1 MTSEIKVDTISEQTS
16 ANGVTIDG
24 LTIKDGNIQGSPA
37 LVGTTPSFT
46 IGDGGAEDTKI
57 VFDGNALDYYIGLDD
72 SADDLVIGTGSTV
85 GSNNLIT
92 IDSSGKI
99 GVGESVPLGKMH
111 IKSADS
117 GASVNGVADELVLE
131 NSSRSGMT
139 ILSGNSSIGTIAFG
153 DDGSNT
159 IGSINYDHSSN
170 ALTFFANGSETARF
184 DSSGNFLL
192 GTSATTAGNEGL
204 VYFNGSSLRVTRDSD
219 EPLNLDRRTN
229 DGAMAVFQKDG
240 TPIGNI
246 GVSSSNFVVQSS
258 VSDKDILFKGNDGG
272 STITALTLDMSE
284 AGVATFNSSINTTG
298 ILNTVNNSLLII
310 GGGNATNAGANLT
323 MYGGASG
330 SAGAFR
336 FRNATTVT
344 ANITASGQI
353 EAVSGGVS
361 TPTFAFTTDPNTGMT
376 RPTTDTLQFVTGG
389 AEAMRITSGQTISTG
404 GESSPDVGA
413 GGLGLDQNA
422 NDDAIITFKSSDVAH
437 GMTSSV
443 ETDTY
448 AIFKKQSATKGGL
461 QIRAF
466 AEDNPNERINI
477 DAQGDGDVT
486 ESTSTS
492 TKGAICLISSNKSGS
507 GQGSMNAN
515 GNILSI
521 ANYSATRFLF
531 EGNGDFHADGG
542 SNTFDEY
549 EDAQLVRAYDL
560 SHGRG
565 VIDSK
570 FDKFVSYNHEKLAD
584 LRLVGREEDGTPN
597 HFINVTG
604 FQRLHN
610 GAIWQ
615 QYEKHQR
622 LAEAVYEMAKE
633 ALGKDKADAILNKH
647 DIKLLN

>member
-246 GVSSSNFVVQSS
+246 GVSSSNFAF
-258 VSDKDILFKGNDGG
+258 L
-272 STITALTLDMSE
+272 
-284 AGVATFNSSINTTG
+284 
-298 ILNTVNNSLLII
+298 
-310 GGGNATNAGANLT
+310 
-323 MYGGASG
+323 YAS
-330 SAGAFR
+330 A
-336 FRNATTVT
+336 
-344 ANITASGQI
+344 
-353 EAVSGGVS
+353 
-361 TPTFAFTTDPNTGMT
+361 
-376 RPTTDTLQFVTGG
+376 
-389 AEAMRITSGQTISTG
+389 
-404 GESSPDVGA
+404 
-413 GGLGLDQNA
+413 
-422 NDDAIITFKSSDVAH
+422 
-437 GMTSSV
+437 
-443 ETDTY
+443 
-448 AIFKKQSATKGGL
+448 
-461 QIRAF
+461 
-466 AEDNPNERINI
+466 
-477 DAQGDGDVT
+477 
-486 ESTSTS
+486 
-492 TKGAICLISSNKSGS
+492 
-507 GQGSMNAN
+507 
-515 GNILSI
+515 
-521 ANYSATRFLF
+521 
-531 EGNGDFHADGG
+531 
-542 SNTFDEY
+542 
-549 EDAQLVRAYDL
+549 
-560 SHGRG
+560 SHGRSFAPSF
-565 VIDSK
+565 I
-570 FDKFVSYNHEKLAD
+570 LD
-584 LRLVGREEDGTPN
+584 LGITLP
-597 HFINVTG
+597 
-604 FQRLHN
+604 FQ
-610 GAIWQ
+610 
-615 QYEKHQR
+615 
-622 LAEAVYEMAKE
+622 
-633 ALGKDKADAILNKH
+633 
-647 DIKLLN
+647 